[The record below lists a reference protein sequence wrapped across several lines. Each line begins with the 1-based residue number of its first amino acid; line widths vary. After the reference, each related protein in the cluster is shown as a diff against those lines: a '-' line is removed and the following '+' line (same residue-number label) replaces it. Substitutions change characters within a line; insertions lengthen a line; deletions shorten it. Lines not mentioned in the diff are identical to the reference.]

1 MTKEIQLGLFGNEVR
16 RKTQRRRGKRLNSA
30 TCNEMRW
37 DLWTQET
44 ASEKFMAL
52 FFLDIRDFSPLTE
65 REHARDIINIVR
77 KLFSAFKTL
86 IRIHHGRIIET
97 TGDGFYAAFG
107 FDRSPSQAVNDAVQ
121 AGHAILKMLEKLN
134 DGSLESRLK
143 RRIQIGIGVHAGEVA
158 TGAIDLNGN
167 NHILVMGHA
176 VTVASRIQSATKLVN
191 NNFLISSAASGWLEP
206 GAIIHGP
213 VSTHLKGLSGPIEV
227 YALGKPYPSP
237 GA

>member
-1 MTKEIQLGLFGNEVR
+1 
-16 RKTQRRRGKRLNSA
+16 
-30 TCNEMRW
+30 
-37 DLWTQET
+37 ET

-143 RRIQIGIGVHAGEVA
+143 RRIQIG
-158 TGAIDLNGN
+158 
-167 NHILVMGHA
+167 
-176 VTVASRIQSATKLVN
+176 
-191 NNFLISSAASGWLEP
+191 
-206 GAIIHGP
+206 
-213 VSTHLKGLSGPIEV
+213 
-227 YALGKPYPSP
+227 
-237 GA
+237 